1 MTLVGRKKKPT
12 GVIDFE
18 AICKEQDMR
27 CMYCQCLMVLP
38 YRHWNPLS
46 ATKDHVIPLSK
57 GGEHSQSN
65 IVAACLR
72 CNGDKA
78 DLTLD
83 EWCGP

>member
-1 MTLVGRKKKPT
+1 
-12 GVIDFE
+12 
-18 AICKEQDMR
+18 
-27 CMYCQCLMVLP
+27 MVLP

-46 ATKDHVIPLSK
+46 ATKDHVVPLSK

-83 EWCGP
+83 EWCEP